1 MPIKSRPARTSAP
14 TAETTRSAP
23 KTRRRAGGAQAGE
36 VEDVIIAPA
45 LSPVVG
51 YLLRRAHNAFQ
62 GYWMARFYNQ
72 ELPITPVQA
81 GMLVVIGS
89 KPGLTQTELARLM
102 NVEGPTLMQS
112 IDRLEE
118 NGYLLRTPRI
128 GDRRSNSLQ
137 LTPLGKK
144 VLAAIE
150 AFLPVRDAE
159 LLSVLT
165 PKERDQ
171 LANLLTKIIARAHAR
186 LKEIQEEA
194 EAAHAAG
201 APGGA
206 ARRRASAK

>member
-1 MPIKSRPARTSAP
+1 M
-14 TAETTRSAP
+14 
-23 KTRRRAGGAQAGE
+23 
-36 VEDVIIAPA
+36 IIAPA
-45 LSPVVG
+45 LVPVVG

-62 GYWMARFYNQ
+62 GYWMAKFYTP

-89 KPGLTQTELARLM
+89 HPGLTQTELARIM

-137 LTPLGKK
+137 LTPVGKK

-150 AFLPVRDAE
+150 AFLPVRDAD
-159 LLSVLT
+159 LLTVLT
-165 PKERDQ
+165 PKERDE
-171 LANLLTKIIARAHAR
+171 LARLLTKIIARAHAR
-186 LKEIQEEA
+186 LKEIQEEGDTA
-194 EAAHAAG
+194 RPGSPSTG
-201 APGGA
+201 AP
-206 ARRRASAK
+206 RRRASAK